1 MKTEGSAT
9 KALEQL
15 SVAEVGATQATP
27 ARAALGTKTPS
38 SPRANVAFSFLT
50 TFEWLRSKFLRV
62 TGRRSRHKTSKLP
75 DFHDPVRH
83 AEYRRNRRVAILL
96 STLLLTGTGALAFAF
111 NDVRFVPRYQEFFD
125 SHGRFANLN
134 LGGPTDTTKNAFFQD
149 IGTNGRVCAT
159 CHQASDAWTVTP
171 PHIQDRFNA
180 TRGTDPIFRPVDGS
194 GCPTKDVSSE
204 PARREAYHLLLPKGL
219 IRIELPV
226 PANAEF
232 TVLNNDNPYGCNSVN
247 EISAYRRPLPT
258 TNIPYLSTVMWDGRQ
273 TLKDANGAFEPIN
286 FDLAQQ
292 AASATMVHAQGQPPT
307 DEQIRQIIDFE
318 THIFTAQTYD
328 RDAGDLD
335 DDGAQG
341 GPATLSQQFFF
352 IGINDPLGM
361 NPTGTPFSS
370 TIFNLY
376 DRWANIA
383 DRRYNEHSSAR
394 RAVARGQKLFN
405 TLPIPITGV
414 AGLNDVLKLDTINGF
429 CGTCHD
435 SPNVGDHSVPAPLN
449 IGLVDVSRRTPDLP
463 LITVKCN
470 ATGIVTQ
477 VSDIGRAMV
486 TGKCADI
493 GKFKGPILRGLSGR
507 APYFH
512 NGSAATLDD
521 VVDFYNTR
529 FNLNLSQRDKD
540 DLVAFLKTL

>member
-1 MKTEGSAT
+1 MRIESSA
-9 KALEQL
+9 KKSLEQS
-15 SVAEVGATQATP
+15 SVAETNAARATP
-27 ARAALGTKTPS
+27 ARPQRGMETAC
-38 SPRANVAFSFLT
+38 SPRANVAFSFLAIL
-50 TFEWLRSKFLRV
+50 EWLRNKFLPLV
-62 TGRRSRHKTSKLP
+62 GRRSQQRPPKLP
-75 DFHDPVRH
+75 DFRDPVRRT
-83 AEYRRNRRVAILL
+83 EYRRNRRVAMLL
-96 STLLLTGTGALAFAF
+96 FALLLMGTGGLALAFS
-111 NDVRFVPRYQEFFD
+111 DVWFVPRYQEFSD
-125 SHGRFANLN
+125 PHGRFANLN

-149 IGTNGRVCAT
+149 LGTNGRVCAT
-159 CHQASDAWTVTP
+159 CHQASDAWSVTP

-180 TRGTDPIFRPVDGS
+180 TRGSDPIFRPNDGS
-194 GCPTKDVSSE
+194 GCPSQDVSNE
-204 PARREAYHLLLPKGL
+204 GARRDAYHLLLTKGL

-232 TVLNNDNPYGCNSVN
+232 TVLNNDNPYGCTSLSA
-247 EISAYRRPLPT
+247 ISAYRRPLPT

-273 TLKDANGAFEPIN
+273 TLKDANGAFKPIR

-292 AASATMVHAQGQPPT
+292 AANATMVHAQGQPPT
-307 DEQIRQIIDFE
+307 DEQVQQIIDFE
-318 THIFTAQTYD
+318 THIFTAQTHD
-328 RDAGDLD
+328 RDAGDLN

-341 GPATLSQQFFF
+341 GPTTLSQQDFF

-361 NPTGTPFSS
+361 NPTSTPFSS
-370 TIFNLY
+370 TIFRLY
-376 DRWANIA
+376 DRWAHIA
-383 DRRYNEHSSAR
+383 DRHYEEHTSAR

-414 AGLNDVLKLDTINGF
+414 AGLNDVLRVDTINGF

-449 IGLVDVSRRTPDLP
+449 IGLADASRRTADLP

-470 ATGIVTQ
+470 ATGLVTQ
-477 VSDIGRAMV
+477 VSDVGRAMV

-493 GKFKGPILRGLSGR
+493 GKFKGPILRGLAGR

-512 NGSAATLDD
+512 NGSAALLDD
-521 VVDFYNTR
+521 VVNFYNTR
-529 FNLNLSQRDKD
+529 FNLNLSQGDKD